1 MKTIPALV
9 FLTLLPFSMVSA
21 DGAGGLY
28 YGFQYYHDEWSSQD
42 LESRYLGGF
51 GYGVNSRGSRMGGF
65 GFALL
70 SDDPGNPGTVTG
82 GFGGTITGR
91 EVNLGPLM
99 LGLNVWAGVGGVKS
113 RLDESGL
120 NEAGSD
126 KPRGY
131 LALYGELNAEVGFA
145 LTPWFQLVVYGGIQ
159 GMGNLLPGSPFED
172 LLVYTPMIGGRLAWG
187 SFR

>member
-1 MKTIPALV
+1 MKTITVVTIFAV
-9 FLTLLPFSMVSA
+9 FSLTMASA

-28 YGFQYYHDEWSSQD
+28 YGFQHYSGDWSSHD
-42 LESRYLGGF
+42 MGSRYLGGF
-51 GYGVNSRGSRMGGF
+51 GYGVNSQGSRVGGF

-70 SDDPGNPGTVTG
+70 SDDPKTPGTITG

-99 LGLNVWAGVGGVKS
+99 LALNVWAGIGGVKS
-113 RLDESGL
+113 RLNEHQFDEPS
-120 NEAGSD
+120 
-126 KPRGY
+126 RY
-131 LALYGELNAEVGFA
+131 LALYGELNAEAGFA
-145 LTPWFQLVVYGGIQ
+145 LTPWFQLIIYGGIQ

-172 LLVYTPMIGGRLAWG
+172 VLVYTPVIGGRLAWG